1 MTTTRSEDNA
11 ILLGVAG
18 LLAVLAAAGIVSGVV
33 LFTKKKSLWGGLVL
47 VLAVACG
54 LLALGV
60 AALVVLSMFAWH

>member
-18 LLAVLAAAGIVSGVV
+18 LLAVLAAAGIASSIV
-33 LFTKKKSLWGGLVL
+33 LFAKKKSLWGGLVL
-47 VLAVACG
+47 ALSVGCG
-54 LLALGV
+54 LLALCL